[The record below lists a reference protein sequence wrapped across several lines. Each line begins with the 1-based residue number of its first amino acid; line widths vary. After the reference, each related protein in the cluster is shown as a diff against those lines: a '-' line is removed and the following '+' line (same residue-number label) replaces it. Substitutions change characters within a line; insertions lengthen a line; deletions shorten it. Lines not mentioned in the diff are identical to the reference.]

1 MNNTG
6 LPTAEGTTN
15 TGPPWL
21 LKATMFS
28 VMLFPPYMVLAPVGA
43 SGSVPQILALGLFGL
58 WAASSVLALHD
69 PVIFRHPGRAAV
81 LLLLLAS
88 CLSYAHLFAGLSGA
102 STVEG
107 RAAADRWMLLIF
119 AAAGIA
125 FVTTESVRNLKDAM
139 AVVRSV
145 LAGGA
150 ACCIVAI
157 IQFTTHTNPMEWF
170 KVLMVGFSENGDFDA
185 FQARGALLRV
195 AGTTLHPIE
204 LGVVTAMLLPL
215 AVWRAL
221 YDTKGRKKFH
231 WIAVA
236 LFVLA
241 NTMTVSRSGLLSL
254 VIAVVVTV
262 PFLPKLAKQWAAV
275 IVPTGAAA
283 LFVGVPGLI
292 STLFNSA
299 TAGTSDASITYRT
312 EDYPLALRLVEER
325 PWLGTGPGTWIPT
338 QALDIFDNE
347 YLLVAVTMGVIG
359 LIALI
364 AYLVVPALAA
374 LAAARNAVGTELK
387 LLAAS
392 SAAAGLIAT
401 VASGTFD
408 SMSFPVFA
416 LICPFFIGLSGA
428 TWLMVRNQQDQA
440 RNTVPLW
447 AEPGKVPRG

>member
-1 MNNTG
+1 MNVDG
-6 LPTAEGTTN
+6 LATAEARTGS
-15 TGPPWL
+15 GPPWL

-28 VMLFPPYMVLAPVGA
+28 VMLFPPYMVLEPVGA
-43 SGSVPQILALGLFGL
+43 SGSLPQLLALGLFGL

-69 PVIFRHPGRAAV
+69 PVSFRHPGRAAV
-81 LLLLLAS
+81 LAFLLAS

-107 RAAADRWMLLIF
+107 RAAADRWILLMF
-119 AAAGIA
+119 AAVGIA

-139 AVVRSV
+139 AVVRCV
-145 LAGGA
+145 LAGGV

-157 IQFTTHTNPMEWF
+157 IQFTTHTNPVEWF
-170 KVLMVGFSENGDFDA
+170 KVAMVGFTVNGDFDA

-215 AVWRAL
+215 AIWRAL
-221 YDTKGRKKFH
+221 YDHKGRKKLH
-231 WIAVA
+231 WLAVG

-241 NTMTVSRSGLLSL
+241 NTMTVSRSGLLGL
-254 VIAVVVTV
+254 VIAIVVSV
-262 PFLPKLAKQWAAV
+262 PFLPRLAKQWAAV
-275 IVPTGAAA
+275 IVPAGTAM

-299 TAGTSDASITYRT
+299 TAGNSDASITYRT

-347 YLLVAVTMGVIG
+347 YLLVAVTMGVTG
-359 LIALI
+359 LVALI
-364 AYLVVPALAA
+364 AYLVVPPLAA
-374 LAAARNAVGTELK
+374 LAAARNAQDPELK
-387 LLAAS
+387 FLAAS
-392 SAAAGLIAT
+392 TAAAGLVAT
-401 VASGTFD
+401 AASGTFD

-428 TWLMVRNQQDQA
+428 TWLMVKNQLDPLRNLL
-440 RNTVPLW
+440 PLS
-447 AEPGKVPRG
+447 AEPAKVPWG

>member
-1 MNNTG
+1 
-6 LPTAEGTTN
+6 
-15 TGPPWL
+15 
-21 LKATMFS
+21 
-28 VMLFPPYMVLAPVGA
+28 
-43 SGSVPQILALGLFGL
+43 
-58 WAASSVLALHD
+58 
-69 PVIFRHPGRAAV
+69 
-81 LLLLLAS
+81 
-88 CLSYAHLFAGLSGA
+88 
-102 STVEG
+102 
-107 RAAADRWMLLIF
+107 
-119 AAAGIA
+119 
-125 FVTTESVRNLKDAM
+125 
-139 AVVRSV
+139 
-145 LAGGA
+145 
-150 ACCIVAI
+150 
-157 IQFTTHTNPMEWF
+157 
-170 KVLMVGFSENGDFDA
+170 
-185 FQARGALLRV
+185 
-195 AGTTLHPIE
+195 
-204 LGVVTAMLLPL
+204 
-215 AVWRAL
+215 
-221 YDTKGRKKFH
+221 
-231 WIAVA
+231 
-236 LFVLA
+236 
-241 NTMTVSRSGLLSL
+241 
-254 VIAVVVTV
+254 VVVTV

-299 TAGTSDASITYRT
+299 TAGNSDASITYRT